1 MKNRG
6 ERVTK
11 KKKVLILSLLI
22 VIVFAILPPIL
33 APMVHDQDL
42 PRSALR
48 EAIYK
53 DGHPYQSFF
62 AIIKKGEYQDQEYGH
77 QYDVYWH
84 DYNSPTGD
92 TATICYA
99 KENKSNKYEVSCGTG
114 P

>member
-1 MKNRG
+1 MKKR
-6 ERVTK
+6 RK
-11 KKKVLILSLLI
+11 ILTISLL
-22 VIVFAILPPIL
+22 VVVALLVLPPIL
-33 APMVHDQDL
+33 APKVHHADS

-62 AIIKKGEYQDQEYGH
+62 AFIKKGEYQDQEYGQ
-77 QYDVYWH
+77 QYDVYWY
-84 DYNSPTGD
+84 DYNSPTGE

-99 KENKSNKYEVSCGTG
+99 KLKESEKYEVACGTG